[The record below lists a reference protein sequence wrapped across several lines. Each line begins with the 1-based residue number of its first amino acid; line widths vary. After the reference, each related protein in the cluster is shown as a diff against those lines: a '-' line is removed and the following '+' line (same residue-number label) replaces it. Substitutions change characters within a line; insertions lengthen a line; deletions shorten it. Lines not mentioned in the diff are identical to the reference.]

1 MSVSISR
8 KALLASRG
16 TKLTQHNELD
26 IPLDGIVELLLK
38 VYKTQGGNDYEQ
50 N

>member
-8 KALLASRG
+8 KALLTSKG
-16 TKLTQHNELD
+16 TKLTQNQ
-26 IPLDGIVELLLK
+26 IPNMSLDGIVELLLK
-38 VYKTQGGNDYEQ
+38 VYKAQGGSEYEQ